1 MPNAIKEIIEMNKKN
16 NGGLGSA
23 AMPQGSSLPAVTA
36 ADNGDVL
43 TVVDGAW
50 DKAAP
55 TGGGGGLLVVKLDN
69 EFNIDKTY
77 ADIEAAVAE
86 GDAVIVVNG
95 GMVFKLNGT
104 INAAFEF
111 VSTIFQTASQPKLTV
126 LSIKIDTDNSVSLVG
141 QYQYTLTPAT

>member
-1 MPNAIKEIIEMNKKN
+1 MTILEALKNLYVAMGGTASDVADLKLNAELISALSDVAT
-16 NGGLGSA
+16 GGG
-23 AMPQGSSLPAVTA
+23 G
-36 ADNGDVL
+36 G
-43 TVVDGAW
+43 
-50 DKAAP
+50 
-55 TGGGGGLLVVKLDN
+55 GGGGGLLVVKLYN

-111 VSTIFQTASQPKLTV
+111 VSTVFQTASPPKLTV